1 MTSIDF
7 SRNGIR
13 TMLAAAAALFA
24 RIRRPFTRLG
34 LWLTAHLPKG
44 LYARSLLIIV
54 TPMVLLQSVVAF
66 VFMERHFNQ
75 VTLRLSAS
83 VAQDVAAL
91 VEIYEKYPQGQNAV
105 DLRKIATEKLKLTM
119 ELLPPDP
126 LPPSGPKPFFD
137 VLDSVLSQEI
147 ARLVDKP
154 FWIDTV
160 GDSNLVEIRVQLDKA
175 VMRVFARRSQTYASN
190 SHIFLV
196 WMVRSSFSA
205 SRFCSCA
212 TRSSRSCALRPPRT
226 PSARAAT

>member
-1 MTSIDF
+1 MTSLDF

-13 TMLAAAAALFA
+13 SMLAGAAALIA
-24 RIRRPFTRLG
+24 RLRRPFTRLG

-91 VEIYEKYPQGQNAV
+91 VEVYEKYPQAP
-105 DLRKIATEKLKLTM
+105 DAAELRKIATEKLNLNM

-126 LPPSGPKPFFD
+126 LPPPGPKPFFN
-137 VLDSVLSQEI
+137 VLDSVLSREI
-147 ARLVDKP
+147 ARLIDKP

-160 GDSNLVEIRVQLDKA
+160 GDSNLVEIRVQLDRA
-175 VMRVFARRSQTYASN
+175 VMRIFARRSQAYASN
-190 SHIFLV
+190 SHIFLA
-196 WMVRSSFSA
+196 WMVGTSLVLLGIA
-205 SRFCSCA
+205 
-212 TRSSRSCALRPPRT
+212 
-226 PSARAAT
+226 